1 MVMEILRNGFV
12 NERDYIMANVF
23 FYHVIAESWE
33 KGKNPESYAKKT
45 TAFLG
50 DILDGV
56 RRALTPTVSRSRLI
70 RLINLHFPDLM
81 NYIRQ
86 ELEIQGQNVN
96 DIHVNENTKIDLFF
110 FIESLK
116 FYKVINLNNF
126 DS

>member
-12 NERDYIMANVF
+12 NERDYIMANVY

-56 RRALTPTVSRSRLI
+56 RRALTPTVSRSRLV

-81 NYIRQ
+81 NYITSKYSLR
-86 ELEIQGQNVN
+86 
-96 DIHVNENTKIDLFF
+96 LFLQ
-110 FIESLK
+110 SAVKL
-116 FYKVINLNNF
+116 
-126 DS
+126 